1 MNLEQKISS
10 FLATADTQPPQ
21 SKLEPY
27 AEMIRALRQKRWPY
41 HRIAKALQDDLGI
54 KAEPSSI
61 HNFVKVRAKKI
72 DRHDIAPP
80 ETPSSHSLKPMSSAA
95 PVIKRPRFN
104 LDA

>member
-1 MNLEQKISS
+1 MNLEQKITS

-27 AEMIRALRQKRWPY
+27 TELIRSLRQKRWPFR
-41 HRIAKALQDDLGI
+41 RIAQALQDDVGI
-54 KAEPSSI
+54 KTAPSSI
-61 HNFVKVRAKKI
+61 HNFVKVRAEKI
-72 DRHDIAPP
+72 DRYVIAPP
-80 ETPSSHSLKPMSSAA
+80 ETTSAHLLKPTSPAV

>member
-1 MNLEQKISS
+1 MNLEQKITS

-27 AEMIRALRQKRWPY
+27 TELIRALRQKRWTY
-41 HRIAKALQDDLGI
+41 HRIAKVLQDDFGI
-54 KAEPSSI
+54 KTAPSSI

-72 DRHDIAPP
+72 DRHFIAPS
-80 ETPSSHSLKPMSSAA
+80 ETPSSHSIKPTSPAV

>member
-1 MNLEQKISS
+1 MNLEQKITA
-10 FLATADTQPPQ
+10 FLATAETQPPQ

-27 AEMIRALRQKRWPY
+27 TELIRSLRQKRWPY
-41 HRIAKALQDDLGI
+41 HRIAKALQDDFGI
-54 KAEPSSI
+54 KAAPSSI

-72 DRHDIAPP
+72 DRCVIAPP
-80 ETPSSHSLKPMSSAA
+80 TTTSALSLNPTPPAV